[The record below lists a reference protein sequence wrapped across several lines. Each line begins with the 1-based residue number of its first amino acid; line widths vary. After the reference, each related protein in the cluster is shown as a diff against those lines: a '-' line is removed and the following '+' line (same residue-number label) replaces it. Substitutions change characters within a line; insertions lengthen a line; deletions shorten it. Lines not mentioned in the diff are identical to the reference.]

1 MFLRG
6 SPRPFFLRKG
16 LEMAE
21 KKPHLNLVTIGH
33 VDHGKST
40 LVGRLLYDTGAVRD
54 EQMRKLKE
62 LAKELKKETFE
73 FAFIM
78 DKLKEERERGVTIDI
93 MHQRF
98 DTNKYYFT
106 LIDAPGH
113 RDFVKNMITGT
124 SQADGAILVVSC
136 KDGIQEQTKEH
147 AYLAKVLGV
156 GQLVVAINK
165 MDAVSYGEAKFKEV
179 KETVEKLLKGV
190 GYKTDDI
197 PFVPTSGYLGDNVA
211 KKSENMPWYKGPVL
225 IDALDLFKVPDQ
237 PIDKPLRLP
246 IQDVYSI
253 TGVGT
258 VPVGRIE
265 TGIMK
270 INDKIVFVPSGAQ
283 GEVKSIEMH
292 HEQIQEARPGDNVGF
307 NVRGVNKTDIKR
319 GDVLCHPNDAAKP
332 VKEFTAQ
339 IIVLNHPSVI
349 SKGYTPVFHV
359 HTAQIACTITGIP
372 KKLDPKTGA
381 VAQENPDFIKTGDA
395 AIITVK
401 PSKPVV
407 IEKQSELPQ
416 LARFAIRD
424 MGQTVAAGICIDV
437 VH

>member
-1 MFLRG
+1 
-6 SPRPFFLRKG
+6 
-16 LEMAE
+16 MAD
-21 KKPHLNLVTIGH
+21 KKPHMNLVTIGH

-40 LVGRLLYDTGAVRD
+40 LVGRLLYDSGNIR
-54 EQMRKLKE
+54 EEEMRKLKD

-73 FAFIM
+73 FAFVM

-98 DTNKYYFT
+98 DTKKYYFT

-136 KDGIQEQTKEH
+136 KDGIQDQTKEH
-147 AYLAKVLGV
+147 AYLARVLGV
-156 GQLVVAINK
+156 GQMIVALNK
-165 MDAVSYGEAKFKEV
+165 MDAVDYDEKKFNSV
-179 KETVEKLLKGV
+179 KEEVTKLLKSIGF
-190 GYKTDDI
+190 KTDEI
-197 PFVPTSGYLGDNVA
+197 KFIPTSGYVGDNVV
-211 KKSENMPWYKGPVL
+211 KKSDKTPWYKGPVL
-225 IDALDLFKVPDQ
+225 IDALDDFKLPHQ

-246 IQDVYSI
+246 VQDVYSI

-265 TGIMK
+265 TGVMK
-270 INDKIVFVPSGAQ
+270 TNDKIIFVPSNVQ

-292 HEQIQEARPGDNVGF
+292 HEIVPQAGPGDNVGF
-307 NVRGVNKTDIKR
+307 NVRGVNKKDVKR
-319 GDVLCHPNDAAKP
+319 GDVVCHADKPARP

-339 IIVLNHPSVI
+339 IIVLNHPSVMA
-349 SKGYTPVFHV
+349 KGYTPVFHI
-359 HTAQIACTITGIP
+359 HTAQIACTITEIT

-381 VAQENPDFIKTGDA
+381 VVQENPDYIKTGDA
-395 AIITVK
+395 AIIKVK
-401 PSKPVV
+401 PTKPIV
-407 IEKQSELPQ
+407 IEKQSEMPE

-424 MGQTVAAGICIDV
+424 MGQTVAAGVCIEV
-437 VH
+437 VY

>member
-1 MFLRG
+1 
-6 SPRPFFLRKG
+6 
-16 LEMAE
+16 MAD

-98 DTNKYYFT
+98 DTKKYYFT

-124 SQADGAILVVSC
+124 SQADGAILVVSA

-156 GQLVVAINK
+156 GQMIVAINK
-165 MDAVSYGEAKFKEV
+165 MDAVSYGEGKY
-179 KETVEKLLKGV
+179 KETKEAVEKLLKGI
-190 GYKTDDI
+190 GFKLENI
-197 PFVPTSGYLGDNVA
+197 PFIPTSGYIGDNVA
-211 KKSENMPWYKGPVL
+211 KKSENMAWYKGPTLVE
-225 IDALDLFKVPDQ
+225 ALDTFTIPDQ
-237 PIDKPLRLP
+237 PVDKPLRLP

-265 TGIMK
+265 TGILK
-270 INDKIVFVPSGAQ
+270 VNDKVVFVPSGAQ
-283 GEVKSIEMH
+283 GEVKTIEMH
-292 HEQIQEARPGDNVGF
+292 HEQHQEARPGDNVGF
-307 NVRGVNKTDIKR
+307 NVRGVDKTSIKR
-319 GDVLCHPNDAAKP
+319 GDVLCHLQNPAKP

-359 HTAQIACTITGIP
+359 HTSQVACTITEIV

-395 AIITVK
+395 AIVKVK
-401 PSKPVV
+401 PTKPVV
-407 IEKQSELPQ
+407 IEKQSDIPQ

-424 MGQTVAAGICIDV
+424 MGQTVAAGICIDTV
-437 VH
+437 V

>member
-1 MFLRG
+1 
-6 SPRPFFLRKG
+6 
-16 LEMAE
+16 MAE

-54 EQMRKLKE
+54 EQMRKLKD

-73 FAFIM
+73 FAFVM
-78 DKLKEERERGVTIDI
+78 DKLKEERERGLTIDI

-98 DTNKYYFT
+98 DTQKFYFT
-106 LIDAPGH
+106 IIDAPGH

-124 SQADGAILVVSC
+124 SQADGAILVVSA

-156 GQLVVAINK
+156 GQMVVAINK
-165 MDAVSYGEAKFKEV
+165 MDAVNYGESKYKEV
-179 KETVEKLLKGV
+179 KEAVEKLLRGV
-190 GYKTDDI
+190 GFKVDGIT
-197 PFVPTSGYLGDNVA
+197 FVPTSGYIGDNVA
-211 KKSENMPWYKGPVL
+211 KKSENMAWYKGPTL
-225 IDALDLFKVPDQ
+225 IEALDTFHVPEQ
-237 PIDKPLRLP
+237 PTDKPLRLP
-246 IQDVYSI
+246 VQDVYSI

-258 VPVGRIE
+258 VPVGRVE
-265 TGIMK
+265 TGILK
-270 INDKIVFVPSGAQ
+270 VNDKVIFVPSGAQ
-283 GEVKSIEMH
+283 GEIKSIEMH

-319 GDVLCHPNDAAKP
+319 GDVLCHPQNAAKP

-359 HTAQIACTITGIP
+359 HTAQVACTITEIT

-395 AIITVK
+395 AIIKIK
-401 PSKPVV
+401 PTKPIV
-407 IEKQSELPQ
+407 IEKQSDIPQ

-437 VH
+437 QY

>member
-1 MFLRG
+1 
-6 SPRPFFLRKG
+6 
-16 LEMAE
+16 MAD

-40 LVGRLLYDTGAVRD
+40 LVGRLLFDTGSVRD

-73 FAFIM
+73 FAFVM

-98 DTNKYYFT
+98 DTAKFYFT
-106 LIDAPGH
+106 IIDAPGH

-124 SQADGAILVVSC
+124 SQADGAILVVSA

-156 GQLVVAINK
+156 GQMIVAVNK
-165 MDAVSYGEAKFKEV
+165 MDAVSYGEAKFKET
-179 KETVEKLLKGV
+179 KESVEKLLKGV
-190 GYKTDDI
+190 GFKVEEI
-197 PFVPTSGYLGDNVA
+197 NFVPTSGYIGDNVA
-211 KKSENMPWYKGPVL
+211 KKSENMAWYKGPTLVE
-225 IDALDLFKVPDQ
+225 ALDLFKVPDQ
-237 PIDKPLRLP
+237 PVDKPLRLP
-246 IQDVYSI
+246 VQDVYSI

-270 INDKIVFVPSGAQ
+270 VNDKVLFVPSNSQ
-283 GEVKSIEMH
+283 GEIKSIEMH
-292 HEQIQEARPGDNVGF
+292 HEQHQEARPGDNVGF
-307 NVRGVNKTDIKR
+307 NVRGVGKTDIKR

-359 HTAQIACTITGIP
+359 HTAQIACTITEIV

-395 AIITVK
+395 AIVKVK
-401 PSKPVV
+401 PSKPIV
-407 IEKQSELPQ
+407 IEKQSVIPQ

-424 MGQTVAAGICIDV
+424 MGQTVAAGICIDTTV
-437 VH
+437 

>member
-1 MFLRG
+1 
-6 SPRPFFLRKG
+6 
-16 LEMAE
+16 MAE
-21 KKPHLNLVTIGH
+21 KKPHMNLVTIGH

-40 LVGRLLYDTGAVRD
+40 LVGRLLYDTGNLRD
-54 EQMRKLKE
+54 EELRKLKD

-73 FAFIM
+73 FAFVM

-98 DTNKYYFT
+98 DTQKYYFT
-106 LIDAPGH
+106 IIDAPGH

-124 SQADGAILVVSC
+124 SQADGAILVVSA
-136 KDGIQEQTKEH
+136 KDGVQDQTKEH
-147 AYLAKVLGV
+147 AYLARVLGV
-156 GQLVVAINK
+156 GQLVVAVNK
-165 MDAVSYGEAKFKEV
+165 MDAVNYEESAYNKTKEEV
-179 KETVEKLLKGV
+179 TKLLKGV
-190 GYKTDDI
+190 GFKVDEI
-197 PFVPTSGYLGDNVA
+197 PFVPTSGYVGDNVA
-211 KKSENMPWYKGPVL
+211 KKSDKIAWYKGPTLVE
-225 IDALDLFKVPDQ
+225 ALDLFKVPDQ

-258 VPVGRIE
+258 VPVGRVE
-265 TGIMK
+265 TGILRV
-270 INDKIVFVPSGAQ
+270 NDKIMFMPSKTQ

-292 HEQIQEARPGDNVGF
+292 HEQVQEARPGDNIGF
-307 NVRGVNKTDIKR
+307 NVRGVGKKDIKR
-319 GDVLCHPNDAAKP
+319 GDVACHPDKLAKP

-359 HTAQIACTITGIP
+359 HTAQIACTVTEIV

-381 VAQENPDFIKTGDA
+381 TVAENPDYIKTGDA
-395 AIITVK
+395 AVIKVK
-401 PSKPVV
+401 PTKAII
-407 IEKQSELPQ
+407 IEKQAEMPE

-424 MGQTVAAGICIDV
+424 MGQTVAAGICLDV
-437 VH
+437 VYE